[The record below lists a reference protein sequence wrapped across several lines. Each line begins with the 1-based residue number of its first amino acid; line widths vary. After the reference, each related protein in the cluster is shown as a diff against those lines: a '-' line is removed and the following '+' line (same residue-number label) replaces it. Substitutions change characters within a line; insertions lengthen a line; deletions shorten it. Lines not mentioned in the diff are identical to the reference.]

1 MLVYDL
7 TEEEYLIPK
16 LHFEDMK
23 WEVMN
28 DVPLVMKATVA
39 GGIIKI
45 IKERQMWHI
54 NEEGK
59 DVSLWMTRYYVAGS
73 ENQFFRHSKNGDK
86 IGDLEIQHLNVN
98 LIKKIGEVE
107 WNTIKRSTSE
117 K

>member
-7 TEEEYLIPK
+7 TPEEYLIPK

-23 WEVMN
+23 WEVLN
-28 DVPLVMKATVA
+28 DVPLVMKAMVA

-54 NEEGK
+54 DEEGK
-59 DVSLWMTRYYVAGS
+59 DVSLWMTRYYAAGD
-73 ENQFFRHSKNGDK
+73 ENQIFWHSKNVDK

-107 WNTIKRSTSE
+107 WNTIKLNTLG